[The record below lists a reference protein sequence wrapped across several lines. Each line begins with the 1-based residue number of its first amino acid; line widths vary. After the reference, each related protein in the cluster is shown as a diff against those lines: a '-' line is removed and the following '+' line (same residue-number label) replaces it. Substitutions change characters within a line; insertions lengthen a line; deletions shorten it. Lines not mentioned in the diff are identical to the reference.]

1 MPSWIQESFTDGH
14 YRTVIT
20 DQDIVVY
27 RVYGGKAKDSGGF
40 ATTEPAQNRMQSKI
54 DSALLPEWKNTRQ
67 YEAAILIPKGTVLN
81 IGKVAPQT
89 IKESGT
95 ILDGNADQI
104 LLPQNWS
111 EDWIIDRREVR
122 P

>member
-1 MPSWIQESFTDGH
+1 M
-14 YRTVIT
+14 
-20 DQDIVVY
+20 
-27 RVYGGKAKDSGGF
+27 
-40 ATTEPAQNRMQSKI
+40 
-54 DSALLPEWKNTRQ
+54 
-67 YEAAILIPKGTVLN
+67 PKGTVLN

-104 LLPQNWS
+104 LLPQSWS
-111 EDWIIDRREVR
+111 EDWIIDKREVK

>member
-104 LLPQNWS
+104 LLPQN
-111 EDWIIDRREVR
+111 
-122 P
+122 